1 MKRQSTAK
9 RAFTLI
15 ELITVIGLIVIITMV
30 ALPAFQDIGRGAK
43 MQTAVFNLKN
53 TLGLARQTAIT
64 RRRNI
69 DVIFPDSFSHP
80 FDEGQARYSQQSYAV
95 FDRKEY
101 AYLSQWFFLPEGV
114 IFVRN
119 KFAPKDDSRISP
131 IGTPGFDN
139 FFDVP
144 REGYG
149 SSYPPDTFD
158 YTWTPFPTSTN
169 DLLWF
174 PAIVFDS
181 RGRANIPGED
191 YAHATSYLPDYK
203 AEYSNYSHDPTDLTL
218 WPSGVTIYIGEGFI
232 IYNDDK
238 TNIKEFNF
246 KSEDNVPILWAFG
259 LHRFTGKAFAEDLSA
274 YPDNN

>member
-69 DVIFPDSFSHP
+69 DLIFPDSFSHP

-101 AYLSQWFFLPEGV
+101 QYLSQWFFLPEGV
-114 IFVRN
+114 IMPRN
-119 KFAPKDDSRISP
+119 QFMPKPDSRI
-131 IGTPGFDN
+131 GDEN
-139 FFDVP
+139 FFDVG
-144 REGYG
+144 RDGYG
-149 SSYPPDTFD
+149 IYGPNDVG
-158 YTWTPFPTSTN
+158 YAWTPFPTSTN

-174 PAIVFDS
+174 PAIVFDA
-181 RGRANIPGED
+181 RGRPNLVEET
-191 YAHATSYLPDYK
+191 YADVSSHSGYK
-203 AEYSNYSHDPTDLTL
+203 ARKSNYTHNPTHLQGWL
-218 WPSGVTIYIGEGFI
+218 EGIRIYLGEGFVV
-232 IYNDDK
+232 YNEDQTDIDTFTFK
-238 TNIKEFNF
+238 TE
-246 KSEDNVPILWAFG
+246 ENVPILWSMG
-259 LHRFTGKAFAEDLSA
+259 LNPFTGKPFAEDLSA
-274 YPDNN
+274 DAQGN